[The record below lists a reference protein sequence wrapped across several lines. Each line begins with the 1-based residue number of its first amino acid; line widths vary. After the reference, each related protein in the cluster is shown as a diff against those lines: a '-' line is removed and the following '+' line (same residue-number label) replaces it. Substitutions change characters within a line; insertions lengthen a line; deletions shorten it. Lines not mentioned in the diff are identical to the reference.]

1 MFDNKIVL
9 VTGGSRGIGKA
20 VALEFAKANATV
32 LINYTSSDDAA
43 NKAIEE
49 MKSINQG
56 GTFESFKFD
65 VSNYQETENEVK
77 NILDKY

>member
-20 VALEFAKANATV
+20 VAIEFAKANATV

-56 GTFESFKFD
+56 ELLNH
-65 VSNYQETENEVK
+65 SNLMCQTIK
-77 NILDKY
+77 KLKMKLRIF